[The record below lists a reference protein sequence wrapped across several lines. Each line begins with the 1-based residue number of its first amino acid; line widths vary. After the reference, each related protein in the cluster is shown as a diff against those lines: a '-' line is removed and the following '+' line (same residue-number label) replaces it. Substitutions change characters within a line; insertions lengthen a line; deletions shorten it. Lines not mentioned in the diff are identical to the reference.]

1 MLVYQRVLND
11 YDIRMGGYKIQKVV
25 RMQHDET
32 NAGRS
37 DLFVCEKPWLLFWI
51 GRPKT
56 CLQRQFGSANVKKH
70 SKTND
75 IQGSFTFLFMV
86 TQEIRRSF

>member
-11 YDIRMGGYKIQKVV
+11 DDIRMGGYKIQKVV

-75 IQGSFTFLFMV
+75 IQGSFTFC
-86 TQEIRRSF
+86 SW